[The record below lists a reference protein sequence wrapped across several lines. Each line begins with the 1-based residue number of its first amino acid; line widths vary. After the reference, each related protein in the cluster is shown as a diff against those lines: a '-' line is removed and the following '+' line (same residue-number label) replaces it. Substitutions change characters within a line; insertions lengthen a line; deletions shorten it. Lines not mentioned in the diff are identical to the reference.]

1 MGEERNLFFFL
12 SLSSFLPPPPPLF
25 PFPPAPPTGS
35 LAPLPLLLFLFS
47 FLWSMRIMTSGLRG
61 GRLKWRTDA
70 AADDDADA
78 DAAHDEAQQA
88 RSAIVAVVE
97 GSLIAREYCAPLG

>member
-1 MGEERNLFFFL
+1 
-12 SLSSFLPPPPPLF
+12 
-25 PFPPAPPTGS
+25 
-35 LAPLPLLLFLFS
+35 
-47 FLWSMRIMTSGLRG
+47 MRIMTSGLRG

-70 AADDDADA
+70 ADDDDADADA

-88 RSAIVAVVE
+88 RSVIVAVVE

>member
-1 MGEERNLFFFL
+1 
-12 SLSSFLPPPPPLF
+12 
-25 PFPPAPPTGS
+25 
-35 LAPLPLLLFLFS
+35 LLFLFS

>member
-1 MGEERNLFFFL
+1 
-12 SLSSFLPPPPPLF
+12 
-25 PFPPAPPTGS
+25 
-35 LAPLPLLLFLFS
+35 
-47 FLWSMRIMTSGLRG
+47 MRIMTSGLRG

-97 GSLIAREYCAPLG
+97 GILIAGEYCAPLGSRCLDTRVDTGWDVR